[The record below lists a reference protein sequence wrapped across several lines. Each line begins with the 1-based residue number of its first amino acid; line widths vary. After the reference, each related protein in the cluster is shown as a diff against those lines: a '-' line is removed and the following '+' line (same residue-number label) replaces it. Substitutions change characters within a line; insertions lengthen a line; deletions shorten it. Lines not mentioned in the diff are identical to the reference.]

1 MLTLLW
7 RAKVGQILN
16 SGKITFCFI
25 VLPCE
30 IVSALFLVL
39 SADIFYITN
48 VPVKAFLL
56 YLGHHVL
63 DSGCS
68 LISSNAEPKEQQA
81 NAEWLL
87 ELILTESLRLVV
99 ARAWVCD
106 WWLPGPESVIG
117 GCQGL
122 SLWLVVARAWVCDWW
137 LPGPESV
144 IGGCQGLRSG
154 GNGETLVKGNDYQW
168 VSLVA
173 QRLKRL
179 PTMRETC
186 VRSLRW
192 ENPLE
197 NPMDRG
203 TYRLL
208 CPNGFPSKNT
218 GEGCHFLLQGVFL
231 IYRWHLCLLHWQ
243 VNSFT
248 TETPGEPINVITP
261 LPKKC

>member
-1 MLTLLW
+1 MLTLQW

-30 IVSALFLVL
+30 IVSELFLVL
-39 SADIFYITN
+39 LADIFYITN
-48 VPVKAFLL
+48 VLVKAFLL

-81 NAEWLL
+81 SAEWLL
-87 ELILTESLRLVV
+87 KLILTESLWLVI
-99 ARAWVCD
+99 ARAWVYD

-144 IGGCQGLRSG
+144 IGSCQGLS
-154 GNGETLVKGNDYQW
+154 LW
-168 VSLVA
+168 LVA
-173 QRLKRL
+173 ARDWEVEEMGRCWSK
-179 PTMRETC
+179 ETA
-186 VRSLRW
+186 
-192 ENPLE
+192 
-197 NPMDRG
+197 
-203 TYRLL
+203 T
-208 CPNGFPSKNT
+208 NGFPWWL
-218 GEGCHFLLQGVFL
+218 GG
-231 IYRWHLCLLHWQ
+231 
-243 VNSFT
+243 
-248 TETPGEPINVITP
+248 
-261 LPKKC
+261 